1 MGTQLNAKI
10 DGVGT
15 QLNAKVAVT
24 SDQLNTKIDGVGNQL
39 NNKIET
45 VKDAIASAKVW
56 ALTLYAALAAA
67 MLGTL
72 ARGFG
77 WV

>member
-1 MGTQLNAKI
+1 
-10 DGVGT
+10 
-15 QLNAKVAVT
+15 
-24 SDQLNTKIDGVGNQL
+24 
-39 NNKIET
+39 